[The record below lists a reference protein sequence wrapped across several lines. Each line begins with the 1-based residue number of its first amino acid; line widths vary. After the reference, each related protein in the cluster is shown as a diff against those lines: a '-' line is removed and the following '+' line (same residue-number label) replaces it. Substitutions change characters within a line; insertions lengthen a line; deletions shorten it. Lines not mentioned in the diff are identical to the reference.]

1 MIATKGSSDGR
12 RTPRRSWPIR
22 AELGANEREFLAGLA
37 ARGQRPAAVF
47 IGCSDS
53 RIIPELLTDSA
64 PGQLFVVR
72 NVANHVP
79 RPSDSDRSVSAAIEF
94 AVGQLGVADIIVCGH
109 DGCGGVQAV
118 LAELAGLDPDSD
130 LATWLASLRPAIAR
144 ARASSPDPEIQL
156 ARAVEEHVL
165 DGLAT
170 LAERWVDQP
179 GQTQTIRLHG
189 WVYDLADAALRV
201 YDADA
206 GRFVLVADLAGRI
219 PINR

>member
-1 MIATKGSSDGR
+1 MVDELLAGHGR
-12 RTPRRSWPIR
+12 FR
-22 AELGANEREFLAGLA
+22 AELAAQEREFLAGLA

-79 RPSDSDRSVSAAIEF
+79 THSDPDRSVSAAVEY
-94 AVGQLGVADIIVCGH
+94 AVGQLGVADVIVCGH
-109 DGCGGVQAV
+109 DGCGGVKAA
-118 LAELAGLDPDSD
+118 LDDMAGLDPESD
-130 LATWLASLRPAIAR
+130 LAAWLAGLRPAIAR
-144 ARASSPDPEIQL
+144 ARAASRDLDVQL

-170 LAERWVDQP
+170 LAERWVDHL
-179 GQTQTIRLHG
+179 GQARTIRLHG
-189 WVYDLADAALRV
+189 WVYDLGDATLRV
-201 YDADA
+201 YDADS
-206 GRFVLVADLAGRI
+206 GRFVPLAELESRTHITG
-219 PINR
+219 

>member
-1 MIATKGSSDGR
+1 MVDELLAGHGR
-12 RTPRRSWPIR
+12 FR
-22 AELGANEREFLAGLA
+22 AELAAQEREFLAGLA
-37 ARGQRPAAVF
+37 ARGQRPTAVF

-79 RPSDSDRSVSAAIEF
+79 THSDPDRSVSAAVEY

-109 DGCGGVQAV
+109 DGCGGVKAA
-118 LAELAGLDPDSD
+118 LDDMAGLDPDSD
-130 LATWLASLRPAIAR
+130 LAAWLAGIRPAIAR
-144 ARASSPDPEIQL
+144 ARTFSLDPDVQL

-170 LAERWVDQP
+170 LAERWVDHP
-179 GQTQTIRLHG
+179 GQARTIRLHG
-189 WVYDLADAALRV
+189 WVYDLGDATLRV
-201 YDADA
+201 YDADS
-206 GRFVLVADLAGRI
+206 GRFVPLAELESRTHITG
-219 PINR
+219 